1 MNGMNRLLGPTLSF
15 CTAALL
21 FPLTVNATIPDRDEQ
36 LDEVVVTGAMRVGQ
50 GGAQDINFFR
60 GEVAFQR
67 IPHPNDFTAE
77 GLMSEHDIVLP
88 ASEKCRQLFCLAGE
102 AAKADLLAVPQ
113 ARYLAGIGFATNID
127 EKKWHRD
134 AVNLV
139 AVVDKSGSMN
149 GEPLELVRKSLR
161 EVAGQLHDGDQM
173 TIVLYGDRAH
183 VHLDTT
189 QADRDGVVRIMNSI
203 AGIQSNGSTSMEA
216 GLRLGYS
223 IADATAPAFKGRT
236 RLMLFTDER
245 PNVGATDAGSFMG
258 MATTA
263 SRAGIGL
270 TTIGVGVQF
279 GAELAT
285 RISSVRGGN
294 LYFIRD
300 TADVES
306 LFAKQLD
313 YMVSELAHDLSISI
327 TPRAGLKIGGVYGV
341 PGQLLGWQNQ
351 TTVRV
356 TVPTVFLDNHGGGIF
371 FTLMPESAAT
381 FLPEKH
387 DNAPLA
393 DVSVSYLPLGKEMG
407 NTTPDSHAI
416 SIALADPGPSPGMQ
430 LGHTLIDEFTVLHEA
445 TSAHYLRN
453 DQETAYQL
461 VAGLRKRLALTTLDG
476 MDQERKL
483 VDSLH
488 ARIAFLSGHGSEV
501 PDAECPPFVKLWGR
515 WTVTR
520 SIGGVDIKRGDTLE
534 FTPENDMLTWDATAG
549 DDPREAESYE
559 SNEKQIYLTDSD
571 LLFYY
576 QIKGDVMSLH
586 HRKANVWV
594 RLKREDGGR

>member
-1 MNGMNRLLGPTLSF
+1 MTGKNRLLQTTLCV

-21 FPLTVNATIPDRDEQ
+21 FPLTVNSSIPPDRDDQ

-50 GGAQDINFFR
+50 GGAQDINYFR
-60 GEVAFQR
+60 GEVAFER

-88 ASEKCRQLFCLAGE
+88 AAGKCRQLFCLTGE
-102 AAKADLLAVPQ
+102 AARADLLAVPQ
-113 ARYLAGIGFATNID
+113 ARYLVGVGFATNID

-139 AVVDKSGSMN
+139 AVVDKSGSMS
-149 GEPLELVRKSLR
+149 GEPLARVRESLV
-161 EVAGQLHDGDQM
+161 EVAKQLHDGDQM
-173 TIVLYGDRAH
+173 TIVLYGDRSH

-189 QADRDGVVRIMNSI
+189 RADRVGVSRIIDSI
-203 AGIQSNGSTSMEA
+203 GNIQSSGSTSMEA

-258 MATTA
+258 MATAA

-285 RISSVRGGN
+285 KISSVRGGN
-294 LYFIRD
+294 LYFMRD
-300 TADVES
+300 TADVQS
-306 LFAKQLD
+306 LFANQLD
-313 YMVSELAHDLSISI
+313 YMVSELAHDLEISI

-341 PGQLLGWQNQ
+341 PGQLLGWQNE

-371 FTLMPESAAT
+371 FTLVPESNAT

-387 DNAPLA
+387 DNAALA
-393 DVSVSYLPLGKEMG
+393 DVSVSYEAVNMEVGK
-407 NTTPDSHAI
+407 TAPDTHAI
-416 SIALADPGPSPGMQ
+416 SIALTGTSSQGMQ
-430 LGHTLIDEFTVLHEA
+430 LAHTLVDEFTVLHEA

-461 VAGLRKRLALTTLDG
+461 LAGFRERLARTTLEG
-476 MDQERKL
+476 MDPEKKL
-483 VDSLH
+483 IDSLH

-501 PDAECPPFVKLWGR
+501 PDVEIPPFVKLWGR

-520 SIGGVDIKRGDTLE
+520 ATGGVDFKRGDTLE
-534 FTPENDMLTWDATAG
+534 FTPENDMLTWDAAG
-549 DDPREAESYE
+549 GEDPREAENFE

-571 LLFYY
+571 LVFYY
-576 QIKGDVMSLH
+576 QIKGDVMNLH

-594 RLKREDGGR
+594 RLKREANN